1 MYLLL
6 NAVTLEYLTTTARAE
21 AGPRDYWLSIYS
33 VSLVG
38 VGTYVACLANGAAA
52 GRDFVGK
59 FFAVSL
65 IMTIRFL
72 LFILPLI
79 AGWVYFSFSAAM
91 RGESAVGDA
100 FILVPL
106 IARGLLLYYRIYRHM
121 ADLKVA
127 PMAQSWLYC
136 PANARLPSSIRSCIY
151 EIRSRCCPRAK

>member
-1 MYLLL
+1 MYLLNINKLKNKILTGNFGERDRFIYLLMYLLL
-6 NAVTLEYLTTTARAE
+6 NAVTLEYLTTTERAE
-21 AGPRDYWLSIYS
+21 AGLRDYLLSIYS

-38 VGTYVACLANGAAA
+38 VGTYVAYLANGAAA

-79 AGWVYFSFSAAM
+79 AGWVYFSFSTAM

-100 FILVPL
+100 FILVPF
-106 IARGLLLYYRIYRHM
+106 IAWGLLLYYRIYRHM
-121 ADLKVA
+121 ADLKDA
-127 PMAQSWLYC
+127 PMAQS
-136 PANARLPSSIRSCIY
+136 
-151 EIRSRCCPRAK
+151 